1 MEEVAKIDKAERSKK
16 AQAAIDQKMKA
27 VEFLRTL
34 DIFKPY
40 IDGFVKNDNV
50 CFFER
55 FGGFWVYQEPE
66 IEAKMRDIE
75 EKYGC
80 KVYAITH
87 EKIEG
92 DDMWSFLVVTNH
104 QEEWDN
110 LLVKE
115 GNGFYAF
122 AYTWNRSYDWGSEFG
137 DVYVQSF
144 GGGIRRVW

>member
-92 DDMWSFLVVTNH
+92 DDMWSSLLCTEATEVKDNDGKNLQEALFLI
-104 QEEWDN
+104 EEK
-110 LLVKE
+110 LV
-115 GNGFYAF
+115 
-122 AYTWNRSYDWGSEFG
+122 SSIG
-137 DVYVQSF
+137 DLEAVINSK
-144 GGGIRRVW
+144 

>member
-1 MEEVAKIDKAERSKK
+1 MSETEKVDVSTDLLEQQKA
-16 AQAAIDQKMKA
+16 KA
-27 VEFLRTL
+27 VEYLRML
-34 DIFKPY
+34 GIFKPY
-40 IDGFVKNDNV
+40 IQGFKQSDKV
-50 CFFER
+50 CFFEQ

-66 IEAKMRDIE
+66 IEKKMREIE

-92 DDMWSFLVVTNH
+92 DDMWSFLVVTDH
-104 QEEWDN
+104 QAEWDD

-115 GNGFYAF
+115 DNGFYAF

-137 DVYVQSF
+137 DVFVQSF